1 MKLSIDVAWC
11 RSTGDETAASSGPME
26 TEDEATLGRIAVNV
40 DRIRL
45 TRALDARTMRAH
57 DGANLSA
64 CRLAEWLTSDG
75 LRVVL
80 TPCLDGGASPDSR
93 TRGPGVAT

>member
-11 RSTGDETAASSGPME
+11 RSPGDEAAASSGPME

-45 TRALDARTMRAH
+45 TQALDARTMRAH
-57 DGANLSA
+57 EADP
-64 CRLAEWLTSDG
+64 RQVE
-75 LRVVL
+75 RII
-80 TPCLDGGASPDSR
+80 LDGGASPDSR